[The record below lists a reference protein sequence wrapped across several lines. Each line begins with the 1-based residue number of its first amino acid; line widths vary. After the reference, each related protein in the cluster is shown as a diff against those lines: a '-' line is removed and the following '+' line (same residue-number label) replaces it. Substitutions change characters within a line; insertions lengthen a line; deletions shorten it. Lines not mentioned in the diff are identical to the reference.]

1 MLGKLRKKL
10 RYFRKGE
17 RSDDTG
23 ENFHPANLSQKGKD
37 EVVFESGKSRIEAAK
52 NAKVDQPVNDTKHLN
67 EKPTEENLK
76 TRNPDQQNDA
86 KCLEE
91 AKHDGVDADV
101 SPISK
106 PHTKGTGLE
115 EDRELVDPESGPR
128 ALDELKKYHKQDEAE
143 TPECPVSKTTP
154 ADEKAVERS
163 DKPSNADLWQRA
175 FDELNGDLKG
185 RLRQDEA
192 MSPEHAIKEVI
203 DRTKESFEAYQ
214 NGGLKFKKYDGK
226 EVNVRDVAKKILNSA
241 IHCSDIIKG
250 IAAFDPSNHASSAW
264 GIVSLGLTMAKNSV
278 DQKEAAFK
286 SSEFLSDILAR
297 YVILNGHRRK
307 EKLPSSDGLDDAIVQ
322 VYKAILEYTAEVK
335 KRLNASRLN
344 HMGNSIFPVSDT
356 ELNHLQSAVKDQDK
370 KVSDWSQI
378 NNYIHQSTKADEIL
392 ASIEKVYQN
401 TETIKVKVNAD
412 ERDKILKW
420 LSDIQYSHTQNDHQ
434 RVRTHKTGDWLLN
447 SDKYR
452 EWKATPGKFLWLH
465 GPAGS
470 GKSILCSTIIQDI
483 EKDCSNDLSSI
494 FSYWY
499 FQFSRDETQNVKNMT
514 RSIIRQLVPE
524 ELPGSLVSLWKEH
537 GRQNREPDQDKLS
550 TVLRDVINNY
560 TGDRLFLIFDALD
573 ECPDNE
579 VHERDLLFQVL
590 KGLINEHGKKIHLL
604 ATSRYEENIRCHLE
618 ESLKIDLEYR
628 MNDDVEA
635 FVRDAL
641 DHGKLSRWKKE
652 KGVND
657 QILAK
662 LLDTKEPRRFRWA
675 DLQIKR
681 LERCKKRDQITESLE
696 TIPKTLEETYQRI
709 LQDIPE
715 DEKEDARS
723 ILTWLSFSLEPLR
736 PETVAAVVGF
746 PHPED
751 VVETCTTYLVTVSP
765 SNGTL
770 KLAHFSV
777 KEFLVVS
784 DPIHRYQLTKDGGHM
799 DIANRAL
806 DDLLD
811 KTEVLTEKPVH
822 DLPLLNYAVKYWR
835 AHFSELTVSS
845 AGFSDLEKRIY
856 RLFEER
862 IAYLNWRR
870 VARDNFRLSSWDI
883 GDDAVEPPIYLAC
896 EMGLQSVVER
906 LLSQGANPCTEFYGR
921 RPRSTVE
928 AAARNGHLTV
938 VKLLLGNIG
947 VSTEIASDIAS
958 SIDLDKAPHEEV
970 EGLLNFLLS
979 TKVLYDKT
987 ANGRVLLNEDFVE
1000 AVAGNET
1007 SGHRLMCLLLDRQ
1020 DKLEV
1025 PVTEIV
1031 LQAALENDDGG
1042 KMMRVLLDRR
1052 REDIQITEDLMGSVA
1067 SLSEYNPEISE
1078 LILQHWGA
1086 TVPLNQEIIEE
1097 FVRSAPAKVM
1107 ELLLQIRGHEIQVTE
1122 ELLRV
1127 AAVSNEDDA
1136 VFPLLW
1142 ERMSGIEITL
1152 ETWQCIIPGFHG
1164 SEWMDIILAKC
1175 HQRYFLENEI
1185 IQEVAKTYFGLPL
1198 MRMLL
1203 DKREAGLVVFD
1214 VSEATMIAAASNW
1227 NCPQQMM
1234 ELVINNADSEI
1245 LINEK
1250 ILCSAIGNI
1259 FESESAMM
1267 YLLELDQNLRITEEV
1282 LVSAA
1287 ATAAADSFYL
1297 RHGVLEFIFNKFPDA
1312 PMTDRV
1318 FKAARWGSEVLSL
1331 WLKRGRHVQDCQLI
1345 GGLLVQG
1352 IVSLQELTKLL
1363 DEGLVEIDD
1372 NLVDAVGAQK
1382 ALIMALHGYDAMEK
1396 LLSLRRNDITVTEEV
1411 VLRALD
1417 EVCVDGQAF
1426 KMMMD
1431 RLGSAVPVTE
1441 EKILEKAFLKD
1452 QSILLDFLLKEGR
1465 SSNLQKVWDAIWRNY
1480 GYFLGDIVRCSNAL
1494 LRCGEFDV
1502 SQTLLEFLP
1511 LHEEDGFSKEDL
1523 DGLVNLCA
1531 GRDISAPAI
1540 EMLSVISFEWGNAET
1555 IQVFIDRL
1563 VSAVPMTKQVWDAL
1577 WLNDEFS
1584 FKQKVIISNI
1594 LLQYGEFDISQILME
1609 FIPRQ
1614 YEKHGF
1620 SDEDLEELVNLCA
1633 GRDVSDPAIEML
1645 SGILFDVGLASTI
1658 KKFIKQQPT
1667 LQLTD
1672 DLIDLAE
1679 QNEWADK
1686 KVLMPFLYSKRA
1698 ADQNIKVAETKAAA
1712 EA

>member
-10 RYFRKGE
+10 RYFRKRE
-17 RSDDTG
+17 RSDDTR

-37 EVVFESGKSRIEAAK
+37 RVVSESGKSRIEAAR
-52 NAKVDQPVNDTKHLN
+52 NASVDQPVNDTNHLN
-67 EKPTEENLK
+67 ETPTEKNSK
-76 TRNPDQQNDA
+76 TRNPDQQDDV

-106 PHTKGTGLE
+106 QHTKGTSLK
-115 EDRELVDPESGPR
+115 EDREFGDPETGPK
-128 ALDELKKYHKQDEAE
+128 ALHELKNDHKQDEAE
-143 TPECPVSKTTP
+143 TPEYPVSKKTP
-154 ADEKAVERS
+154 ADEKVVERS
-163 DKPSNADLWQRA
+163 EKPGNVDLWQRA
-175 FDELNGDLKG
+175 FDELNEDLKG
-185 RLRQDEA
+185 QLREDEA
-192 MSPEHAIKEVI
+192 ISPENAIKEVI
-203 DRTKESFEAYQ
+203 DRTKESFKAYQ

-264 GIVSLGLTMAKNSV
+264 GIVTLGLTMAKNSV

-335 KRLNASRLN
+335 KRLNASGLN
-344 HMGNSIFPVSDT
+344 RMGNSIFPVSDT
-356 ELNHLQSAVKDQDK
+356 ELNNLQSAVQDQDK

-378 NNYIHQSTKADEIL
+378 NNYIYLSTKGDEIL

-401 TETIKVKVNAD
+401 TETIKVKVNSD
-412 ERDKILKW
+412 ERDKILSGC
-420 LSDIQYSHTQNDHQ
+420 LTYNE
-434 RVRTHKTGDWLLN
+434 
-447 SDKYR
+447 YR

-465 GPAGS
+465 GPAGC

-483 EKDCSNDLSSI
+483 EKYCSNDLSSI

-524 ELPGSLVSLWKEH
+524 ELPGSLVSLWEEH

-550 TVLRDVINNY
+550 TVLRDVINNH

-590 KGLINEHGKKIHLL
+590 KGLIDEHGEKIHLL

-618 ESLKIDLEYR
+618 ESLKIDLEDR
-628 MNDDVEA
+628 MNNDVEA

-681 LERCKKRDQITESLE
+681 LEKCKKRDQITESLE

-736 PETVAAVVGF
+736 LETVAAVVGF

-751 VVETCTTYLVTVSP
+751 VVGTCTTYLVTVSP
-765 SNGTL
+765 SNGTI

-784 DPIHRYQLTKDGGHM
+784 ESIHWYQLTKNGGHM

-806 DDLLD
+806 NDMLD
-811 KTEVLTEKPVH
+811 KTEVLTEEAVH
-822 DLPLLNYAVKYWR
+822 DLPLLKYAAAHWSG
-835 AHFSELTVSS
+835 HFSELTDSD
-845 AGFSDLEKRIY
+845 AKFRDLENKIY
-856 RLFEER
+856 RLFSER
-862 IAYLNWRR
+862 IVYLNWRR
-870 VARDNFRLSSWDI
+870 VARDNFRLSSWNNI
-883 GDDAVEPPIYLAC
+883 WGDVLEPPIYLAC
-896 EMGLQSVVER
+896 KMGMQSVVER
-906 LLSQGANPCTEFYGR
+906 LLSQGANPCTQFQGK
-921 RPRSTVE
+921 STVKV
-928 AAARNGHLTV
+928 AAQNGHLTIV
-938 VKLLLGNIG
+938 QQLLGNIEI
-947 VSTEIASDIAS
+947 SAEIASEIAS
-958 SIDLDKAPHEEV
+958 SIDLDNVPHEEV
-970 EGLLNFLLS
+970 EDLLDLLLS

-987 ANGRVLLNEDFVE
+987 ANGCVLLNEDFVR
-1000 AVAGNET
+1000 AIAGNAR
-1007 SGHRLMCLLLDRQ
+1007 SAHRLMCLLLDKQ

-1025 PVTEIV
+1025 PVTESV
-1031 LQAALENDDGG
+1031 LYTALWNNDGG
-1042 KMMRVLLDRR
+1042 ETMRVLLDRR
-1052 REDIQITEDLMGSVA
+1052 RKDIQITEDLMESVTA
-1067 SLSEYNPEISE
+1067 VSSYNPDISE

-1086 TVPLNQEIIEE
+1086 TVPLNQDIIWK
-1097 FVRSAPAKVM
+1097 FWRYAPAKVM
-1107 ELLLQIRGHEIQVTE
+1107 ELLLQIRGHEIQITE
-1122 ELLRV
+1122 ELV
-1127 AAVSNEDDA
+1127 AAAAANGDHA
-1136 VFPLLW
+1136 VFRLLW
-1142 ERMSGIEITL
+1142 ERVSGIEITS
-1152 ETWQCIIPGFHG
+1152 ETWQRIVWSSNGL
-1164 SEWMDIILAKC
+1164 EWMEMVLAKC
-1175 HQRYFLENEI
+1175 PQRYFLENEI
-1185 IQEVAKTYFGLPL
+1185 ILKVARSSYGLPL

-1214 VSEATMIAAASNW
+1214 VSEATMIAAASNE

-1245 LINEK
+1245 SVNEK
-1250 ILCSAIGNI
+1250 ILSSAIDNVWAG
-1259 FESESAMM
+1259 ESALE
-1267 YLLELDQNLRITEEV
+1267 YLLELEQNLPITEEV

-1287 ATAAADSFYL
+1287 TATAVPFYQ
-1297 RHGVLEFIFNKFPDA
+1297 RKRVLKSIFNKFPDA
-1312 PMTDRV
+1312 PMTDHV
-1318 FKAARWGSEVLSL
+1318 FKAAGHMSGVLLSL
-1331 WLKRGRHVQDCQLI
+1331 WLKRGRHVQDYQVI
-1345 GGLLVQG
+1345 GRLLEQS
-1352 IVSLQELTKLL
+1352 IVSLQKLTKLF
-1363 DEGLVEIDD
+1363 DEGLVEMDD
-1372 NLVDAVGAQK
+1372 NLVDAVGTQN
-1382 ALIMALHGYDAMEK
+1382 ALIMALQGYDAMEK
-1396 LLSLRRNDITVTEEV
+1396 LLGLRRNDITVTEEV

-1417 EVCVDGQAF
+1417 GVCVDGQAF
-1426 KMMMD
+1426 K
-1431 RLGSAVPVTE
+1431 
-1441 EKILEKAFLKD
+1441 I
-1452 QSILLDFLLKEGR
+1452 
-1465 SSNLQKVWDAIWRNY
+1465 
-1480 GYFLGDIVRCSNAL
+1480 
-1494 LRCGEFDV
+1494 EFDV
-1502 SQTLLEFLP
+1502 SQTLVEFLP
-1511 LHEEDGFSKEDL
+1511 RHEEDGFSNKDL
-1523 DGLVNLCA
+1523 DELVNLCA

-1540 EMLSVISFEWGNAET
+1540 EMISVISFKWGDART
-1555 IQVFIDRL
+1555 IRVFIDRL
-1563 VSAVPMTKQVWDAL
+1563 GSAISITEKKVWDAL
-1577 WLNDEFS
+1577 WLNDEFT
-1584 FKQKVIISNI
+1584 FLQKVIISNI
-1594 LLQYGEFDISQILME
+1594 LLEYGEFDVSEILLE
-1609 FIPRQ
+1609 FLPLKE
-1614 YEKHGF
+1614 EKGVF
-1620 SDEDLEELVNLCA
+1620 SDEEIDELVNLCVGQDISA
-1633 GRDVSDPAIEML
+1633 PATEML
-1645 SGILFDVGLASTI
+1645 SEILFEWGNANSIL
-1658 KKFIKQQPT
+1658 KFVKRKPT
-1667 LQLTD
+1667 VQLTD
-1672 DLIDLAE
+1672 GLIQRAE
-1679 QNEWADK
+1679 RNEQAYK

-1698 ADQNIKVAETKAAA
+1698 ADQNINNA
-1712 EA
+1712 EAKTEAEED

>member
-17 RSDDTG
+17 RSDDTR

-37 EVVFESGKSRIEAAK
+37 RVVSESGKSRIEAAR
-52 NAKVDQPVNDTKHLN
+52 NASVDQPVNDTNHLN
-67 EKPTEENLK
+67 ETPAEKNSK
-76 TRNPDQQNDA
+76 TRNPDQQDDV
-86 KCLEE
+86 KCLKE

-106 PHTKGTGLE
+106 QHTKGTRLE
-115 EDRELVDPESGPR
+115 EDREFGDPETGPR
-128 ALDELKKYHKQDEAE
+128 ALDELKNDHKQDEAV
-143 TPECPVSKTTP
+143 TPECPVSKPTP

-163 DKPSNADLWQRA
+163 DKPGNADLWQRA
-175 FDELNGDLKG
+175 FDELNEDLKG
-185 RLRQDEA
+185 RLREDEA
-192 MSPEHAIKEVI
+192 MSPVNAIKEVI
-203 DRTKESFEAYQ
+203 DRTTESFKAYQ

-286 SSEFLSDILAR
+286 SSEFLAEILTR
-297 YVILNGHRRK
+297 YVILDDHCRK
-307 EKLPSSDGLDDAIVQ
+307 KKLPSSDGFDDAIVQ

-344 HMGNSIFPVSDT
+344 RMGNSIFPVSDT
-356 ELNHLQSAVKDQDK
+356 ELNNLQSAVQDQDK

-378 NNYIHQSTKADEIL
+378 NNYIYQSTKGDEIL
-392 ASIEKVYQN
+392 VSIEKVYQN
-401 TETIKVKVNAD
+401 TETIKVKVNSD

-434 RVRTHKTGDWLLN
+434 RVRTHKTGDWLLS
-447 SDKYR
+447 SDEYR

-465 GPAGS
+465 GPAGC

-483 EKDCSNDLSSI
+483 EKHCGNDLSSI

-524 ELPGSLVSLWKEH
+524 ELPGSLVSLWEEQ
-537 GRQNREPDQDKLS
+537 GRQNREPDQEKLS
-550 TVLRDVINNY
+550 TVLRDVINNH
-560 TGDRLFLIFDALD
+560 TGDRLFLVFDALD

-590 KGLINEHGKKIHLL
+590 KGLIDEHGEKIHLL

-618 ESLKIDLEYR
+618 ESLEIDLEDR
-628 MNDDVEA
+628 MNNDVEA
-635 FVRDAL
+635 FVRGAL

-681 LERCKKRDQITESLE
+681 LEKCKKRDQITESLE

-736 PETVAAVVGF
+736 LETVAAVVGF

-751 VVETCTTYLVTVSP
+751 VVETCTTYLVTVGP

-784 DPIHRYQLTKDGGHM
+784 DPIHWYQLTKNGGHM

-811 KTEVLTEKPVH
+811 KTEVLTEEAVH
-822 DLPLLNYAVKYWR
+822 DLPLLKYAA
-835 AHFSELTVSS
+835 AHWSGHLSELTDSD
-845 AGFSDLEKRIY
+845 AKFRDLEKKINQ
-856 RLFEER
+856 LFEGR
-862 IAYLNWRR
+862 IVYLNWRR
-870 VARDNFRLSSWDI
+870 VARGSFRLSSWDR
-883 GDDAVEPPIYLAC
+883 GTAVVEPPIYLAC
-896 EMGLQSVVER
+896 EMGMQSVVER
-906 LLSQGANPCTEFYGR
+906 LLSQGANPCTRFNERYYIAHAFG
-921 RPRSTVE
+921 
-928 AAARNGHLTV
+928 AAAREGHLAIV
-938 VKLLLGNIG
+938 QQLLGNIEI
-947 VSTEIASDIAS
+947 SAEIAWEIASYV
-958 SIDLDKAPHEEV
+958 DLDNVPHEEV
-970 EGLLNFLLS
+970 EDLLDLLLS

-987 ANGRVLLNEDFVE
+987 ANGCVLLNEDFVS
-1000 AVAGNET
+1000 AIAGNER
-1007 SGHRLMCLLLDRQ
+1007 SGRRLMCLLLDRQ

-1025 PVTEIV
+1025 PVTESV
-1031 LQAALENDDGG
+1031 LHAALCKRDRGET
-1042 KMMRVLLDRR
+1042 MRVLLDRGR
-1052 REDIQITEDLMGSVA
+1052 KGIQITEGLMESVA
-1067 SLSEYNPEISE
+1067 ADSRYTPDISE

-1086 TVPLNQEIIEE
+1086 TVPLNQGIIKR
-1097 FVRSAPAKVM
+1097 FVFRAPAKVI
-1107 ELLLQIRGHEIQVTE
+1107 ELLLQIRGHDIQVTE
-1122 ELLRV
+1122 ELLGE
-1127 AAVSNEDDA
+1127 AADNRDGA
-1136 VFPLLW
+1136 VFRLLW
-1142 ERMSGIEITL
+1142 ERVSGIEITS
-1152 ETWQCIIPGFHG
+1152 ETWQRIVLSSNGL
-1164 SEWMDIILAKC
+1164 EWMEMVLAKC
-1175 HQRYFLENEI
+1175 PQRYFLENEI
-1185 IQEVAKTYFGLPL
+1185 ILKVARSSDGLPL

-1214 VSEATMIAAASNW
+1214 VSEATMIAAASNK

-1245 LINEK
+1245 SVNEK
-1250 ILCSAIGNI
+1250 ILSSAIGNVRAGD
-1259 FESESAMM
+1259 SALE
-1267 YLLELDQNLRITEEV
+1267 YLLELEQNLPITEEV

-1287 ATAAADSFYL
+1287 AASSLFQEY
-1297 RHGVLEFIFNKFPDA
+1297 RVVEFLFNKFPDV
-1312 PMTDRV
+1312 PVTDRV
-1318 FKAARWGSEVLSL
+1318 FQTGWYRSGVLLPL
-1331 WLKRGRHVQDCQLI
+1331 WLKRGRHIQDCQLI
-1345 GGLLVQG
+1345 GRLLGQG
-1352 IVSLQELTKLL
+1352 IVSLQELTKLF

-1372 NLVDAVGAQK
+1372 NLVDAVGTQN
-1382 ALIMALHGYDAMEK
+1382 ALSMALQGYDAMEK
-1396 LLSLRRNDITVTEEV
+1396 LLGLRRNDITVTEEV

-1426 KMMMD
+1426 KMLMD
-1431 RLGSAVPVTE
+1431 QLGSAVPVTE
-1441 EKILEKAFLKD
+1441 KIFEKALLKR
-1452 QSILLDFLLKEGR
+1452 QSRLLDFLLKGGR
-1465 SSNLQKVWDAIWRNY
+1465 NWNLQKVWDAIWRNH
-1480 GYFLGDIVRCSNAL
+1480 GYFLRDIVRCSNTL
-1494 LRCGEFDV
+1494 LKYGEFDV
-1502 SQTLLEFLP
+1502 SQTLLELLP
-1511 LHEEDGFSKEDL
+1511 LKEENGRFGRDDIEY
-1523 DGLVNLCA
+1523 LVNLCV
-1531 GRDISAPAI
+1531 GQDISAPAMEMI
-1540 EMLSVISFEWGNAET
+1540 SVMSFKWGDEETIRVIIDRRGSAVPMTEKVWYALWTNGGISCRQIVIISHILLEYGKFDVSEILLEFLPLREKKGAFSDEEIDELVNLCVGQDISAPATEMLSEILFEWGNANS
-1555 IQVFIDRL
+1555 I
-1563 VSAVPMTKQVWDAL
+1563 M
-1577 WLNDEFS
+1577 
-1584 FKQKVIISNI
+1584 
-1594 LLQYGEFDISQILME
+1594 
-1609 FIPRQ
+1609 
-1614 YEKHGF
+1614 
-1620 SDEDLEELVNLCA
+1620 
-1633 GRDVSDPAIEML
+1633 
-1645 SGILFDVGLASTI
+1645 
-1658 KKFIKQQPT
+1658 KFVKRKPT
-1667 LQLTD
+1667 VQLTD
-1672 DLIDLAE
+1672 GLIQRAE
-1679 QNEWADK
+1679 RNERAYK

-1698 ADQNIKVAETKAAA
+1698 ADQNINNA
-1712 EA
+1712 EAKTEAEED